1 MTQSGNFWLHPHNCR
16 SYGKDEKC
24 NMKILADKH
33 EENNPLGKSRRARE
47 DNIKMDLRGV
57 GY

>member
-1 MTQSGNFWLHPHNCR
+1 
-16 SYGKDEKC
+16 
-24 NMKILADKH
+24 MKILADKH